1 MLAARLDLLEKKPDV
16 AEQRLLQIVQA
27 QPSRLDAYE
36 LLGEIYLKQGQID
49 SALEKYR
56 AMAGHA
62 PDAAGPPTMIGMIL
76 ESKGDRD
83 AARKQYRA
91 VLDKHPRAAVA
102 ANNLAW
108 MLAEDGQYDEAL
120 KLATVA
126 TEELR
131 DRPEPQ
137 DTLGWIY
144 LQKNLPV
151 HALPAF
157 QRALDLAPSNDL
169 YKKHLEEAQAR
180 SAKPNG

>member
-1 MLAARLDLLEKKPDV
+1 MS
-16 AEQRLLQIVQA
+16 Q
-27 QPSRLDAYE
+27 
-36 LLGEIYLKQGQID
+36 
-49 SALEKYR
+49 
-56 AMAGHA
+56 HA
-62 PDAAGPPTMIGMIL
+62 PEASGPPTMIGMIL
-76 ESKGDRD
+76 ERKGDRD
-83 AARKQYRA
+83 GAKRTYQEI
-91 VLDKHPRAAVA
+91 LGKHPRAGVA

-108 MLAEDGQYDEAL
+108 MLAEDGKYDEAL

-157 QRALDLAPSNDL
+157 QRALDLAPSNGL
-169 YKKHLEEAQAR
+169 YKKHLQEAQAR
-180 SAKPNG
+180 SAKPMGH